1 VLYSFPTPKQG
12 YLPNGDLV
20 FDRAG
25 NLHGATT
32 FGGGKGTTCDK
43 FYRGQCGTVFEL
55 SPPRTKGGP
64 SGNVFPQSKRL
75 PLCFQYRAL
84 LEGEGYYYHLVNL
97 SPETGKANHNEC
109 EGVSQRF
116 RYDSSR

>member
-43 FYRGQCGTVFEL
+43 FYGGQGGTVFGL

-64 SGNVFPQSKRL
+64 SRNVYATLTPLLSISCLARGGGVLL
-75 PLCFQYRAL
+75 PLSKL
-84 LEGEGYYYHLVNL
+84 K
-97 SPETGKANHNEC
+97 P
-109 EGVSQRF
+109 
-116 RYDSSR
+116 